1 MVMVRD
7 HSSQFLVFK
16 KMPKLTIEDLKRI
29 KEDVRSTTVL
39 REGGFR
45 AKVNIHMGTCGIA
58 AGARKL
64 MSAVLKEI
72 EEKKISDVMVTTS
85 GCAGLCSREP
95 MATVEILGQPPV
107 KYCDLNEEKMKEVF
121 TRHVLNGEVVEAYAL
136 ARGSETTY

>member
-1 MVMVRD
+1 MA
-7 HSSQFLVFK
+7 
-16 KMPKLTIEDLKRI
+16 KLTVDDLKRI
-29 KEDVRSTTVL
+29 KEEVRSTTVL

-64 MSAVLKEI
+64 MAAVLGQI
-72 EEKKISDVMVTTS
+72 EERKIKDVMVTTS

-95 MATVEILGQPPV
+95 MATVEILGKPPV
-107 KYCDLNEEKMKEVF
+107 KYCDLNEERMKEIFVQ
-121 TRHVLNGEVVEAYAL
+121 HVLNGEIVEAYAL

>member
-1 MVMVRD
+1 MA
-7 HSSQFLVFK
+7 
-16 KMPKLTIEDLKRI
+16 KLTIEDLKRI
-29 KEDVRSTTVL
+29 KEEVRSTTVL

-72 EEKKISDVMVTTS
+72 EEKKITDVMVTTS

-107 KYCDLNEEKMKEVF
+107 KYCDLNEEKMKEIFVH
-121 TRHVLNGEVVEAYAL
+121 HVLNGEVVEGYAL

>member
-1 MVMVRD
+1 
-7 HSSQFLVFK
+7 
-16 KMPKLTIEDLKRI
+16 
-29 KEDVRSTTVL
+29 VL

-64 MSAVLKEI
+64 MSVILKEI
-72 EEKKISDVMVTTS
+72 EERKINDVMVTTS

-107 KYCDLNEEKMKEVF
+107 KYCDLNEEKMKEILIH
-121 TRHVLNGEVVEAYAL
+121 HVLKGEVVEAYAL

>member
-1 MVMVRD
+1 MT
-7 HSSQFLVFK
+7 
-16 KMPKLTIEDLKRI
+16 KLTIEDLKRI
-29 KEDVRSTTVL
+29 KEEVRSSTSL

-45 AKVNIHMGTCGIA
+45 AKITIHMGTCGIA

-72 EEKKISDVMVTTS
+72 EERKTQDVMVTTS

-95 MATVEILGQPPV
+95 MATVEVLGKPPV
-107 KYCDLNEEKMKEVF
+107 KYCDLNEEKIKEIF
-121 TRHVLNGEVVEAYAL
+121 LHHAIQGEIVEAYAL

>member
-1 MVMVRD
+1 MA
-7 HSSQFLVFK
+7 
-16 KMPKLTIEDLKRI
+16 KLTVEDLKRI
-29 KEDVRSTTVL
+29 KEEVRSATVL

-45 AKVNIHMGTCGIA
+45 AKINIHMGTCGIA

-64 MSAVLKEI
+64 MSVVLKEI

-95 MATVEILGQPPV
+95 MATVEILGTPPV
-107 KYCDLNEEKMKEVF
+107 KYCDLNEEKMKEIFVH
-121 TRHVLNGEVVEAYAL
+121 HVLQGEIVEAYAL

>member
-1 MVMVRD
+1 MA
-7 HSSQFLVFK
+7 
-16 KMPKLTIEDLKRI
+16 KLTADDLKRI
-29 KEDVRSTTVL
+29 KEEVRSSTVL

-64 MSAVLKEI
+64 MAVVLKEI
-72 EEKKISDVMVTTS
+72 EEKKIKDVMVTTS

-95 MATVEILGQPPV
+95 MATVEILGKPPV
-107 KYCDLNEEKMKEVF
+107 KYCDLNEERMKEIFVH
-121 TRHVLNGEVVEAYAL
+121 HVLNGEIVEAYAL

>member
-1 MVMVRD
+1 MAMA
-7 HSSQFLVFK
+7 
-16 KMPKLTIEDLKRI
+16 KLTIEDLKRI
-29 KEDVRSTTVL
+29 KEEVRSTTVL

-64 MSAVLKEI
+64 MSAVLQEI
-72 EEKKISDVMVTTS
+72 EEKKIKDVMVTTS

-95 MATVEILGQPPV
+95 MATVEILGKPPV
-107 KYCDLNEEKMKEVF
+107 KYCDLNEERMKEIF
-121 TRHVLNGEVVEAYAL
+121 LHHVLNGEIVEAYAL

>member
-1 MVMVRD
+1 MA
-7 HSSQFLVFK
+7 
-16 KMPKLTIEDLKRI
+16 KLTVDDLKRI
-29 KEDVRSTTVL
+29 KEEVRSSTVL

-64 MSAVLKEI
+64 MAVVLKEI
-72 EEKKISDVMVTTS
+72 EEKKIKDVMVTTS

-95 MATVEILGQPPV
+95 MATVEILGKPPV
-107 KYCDLNEEKMKEVF
+107 KYCDLNEERMKEIFVQ
-121 TRHVLNGEVVEAYAL
+121 HVLNGEIVEAYAL

>member
-1 MVMVRD
+1 
-7 HSSQFLVFK
+7 
-16 KMPKLTIEDLKRI
+16 MPKLTIEDLKRI
-29 KEDVRSTTVL
+29 KEEVRSTTVL

-64 MSAVLKEI
+64 MSVVLKEI
-72 EEKKISDVMVTTS
+72 EEKKINGVMVTTS

-107 KYCDLNEEKMKEVF
+107 KYCDLNEEKMKEIF
-121 TRHVLNGEVVEAYAL
+121 IRHVLNGEVVEAYAL

>member
-1 MVMVRD
+1 
-7 HSSQFLVFK
+7 
-16 KMPKLTIEDLKRI
+16 MPKLTIEDLKRI
-29 KEDVRSTTVL
+29 KEEVRSTTVL

-72 EEKKISDVMVTTS
+72 EEKKITDVTVTTS

-107 KYCDLNEEKMKEVF
+107 KYCDLNEEKMKEIF
-121 TRHVLNGEVVEAYAL
+121 IRHVLNGEVVEAYAL

>member
-1 MVMVRD
+1 MA
-7 HSSQFLVFK
+7 
-16 KMPKLTIEDLKRI
+16 KLTIDDLKRI
-29 KEDVRSTTVL
+29 KEEVRSSTVL

-64 MSAVLKEI
+64 MAAVLKEI
-72 EEKKISDVMVTTS
+72 EEKKIKDVMVTTS

-95 MATVEILGQPPV
+95 MATVEILGKPPV
-107 KYCDLNEEKMKEVF
+107 KYCDLNEERMKEIF
-121 TRHVLNGEVVEAYAL
+121 DKHVLNGEIVETYAL

>member
-1 MVMVRD
+1 MA
-7 HSSQFLVFK
+7 
-16 KMPKLTIEDLKRI
+16 KLTMDDLKRI
-29 KEDVRSTTVL
+29 KEEVRSTTVL

-72 EEKKISDVMVTTS
+72 EERKIKDVMVTTS

-95 MATVEILGQPPV
+95 MATVEILGNPPV
-107 KYCDLNEEKMKEVF
+107 KYCDLNEERMKEIF
-121 TRHVLNGEVVEAYAL
+121 SRHVLNGEIVEAYAL

>member
-1 MVMVRD
+1 MA
-7 HSSQFLVFK
+7 
-16 KMPKLTIEDLKRI
+16 KLTIDDLKRI
-29 KEDVRSTTVL
+29 KEEVRSTTAL

-64 MSAVLKEI
+64 MSVVLKEI
-72 EEKKISDVMVTTS
+72 EERQIKDVMVTTS

-95 MATVEILGQPPV
+95 MATIEILGKPPV
-107 KYCDLNEEKMKEVF
+107 KYCDLDGEKMKEIF
-121 TRHVLNGEVVEAYAL
+121 LHHVLNGDIVEAYAL

>member
-1 MVMVRD
+1 
-7 HSSQFLVFK
+7 
-16 KMPKLTIEDLKRI
+16 MPKLTIEDLKRI
-29 KEDVRSTTVL
+29 KEEVRFTTVL

-64 MSAVLKEI
+64 MSVVLKEI
-72 EEKKISDVMVTTS
+72 EEKKINGVMVTTS

-107 KYCDLNEEKMKEVF
+107 KYCDLNEEKMKEIF
-121 TRHVLNGEVVEAYAL
+121 IHHVLNGEVVEAYAL